1 MATRKKKATPATAGK
16 KAGSASATRKAA
28 AGKVAKGASSK
39 VPAAARRA
47 AANGASAKTAAAK
60 SVSAKST
67 AAKPPTAKSAPAKA
81 VPGAKPAPAAH
92 PSDGVLRTAKGV
104 PVKDKPWGKKDLAH
118 FEKRLMEERRR
129 VMKQLAQWD
138 ESMRSTIQNADGDL
152 SAYSFHMADQGT
164 DAMEREKA
172 FLFASKEGR
181 YLWHIDQALRR
192 LYKSPETF
200 GICEMTGERIEFE
213 RLDALPHAR
222 LSYKAKRQ
230 EEGVDEAE

>member
-1 MATRKKKATPATAGK
+1 MATPKKKASTAGA
-16 KAGSASATRKAA
+16 KAPVAKAA
-28 AGKVAKGASSK
+28 
-39 VPAAARRA
+39 P
-47 AANGASAKTAAAK
+47 
-60 SVSAKST
+60 
-67 AAKPPTAKSAPAKA
+67 PAKA
-81 VPGAKPAPAAH
+81 GGAAKAGAKDA
-92 PSDGVLRTAKGV
+92 SRGGRLLTAKGV
-104 PVKDKPWGKKDLAH
+104 PVTDKPWPKKELAH
-118 FEKRLMEERRR
+118 FEKRLMEERKR

-192 LYKSPETF
+192 LYKMPELF
-200 GICEMTGERIEFE
+200 GICEMTGQRIEYE

-222 LSYKAKRQ
+222 LSYKAKRE
-230 EEGVDEAE
+230 EEGDGDLE